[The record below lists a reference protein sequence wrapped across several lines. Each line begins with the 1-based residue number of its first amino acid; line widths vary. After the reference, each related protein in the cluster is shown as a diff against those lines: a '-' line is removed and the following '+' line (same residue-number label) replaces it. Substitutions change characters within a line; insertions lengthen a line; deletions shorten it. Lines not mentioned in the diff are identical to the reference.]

1 MKARNI
7 KALESLSFMS
17 HLSGLLTVMLGI
29 VVTFINVIDQNL
41 GQIHVGIFIFASG
54 YAFMK
59 ISSRITQII
68 LDEKSGKNFS
78 F

>member
-7 KALESLSFMS
+7 KALESLSLMA

-29 VVTFINVIDQNL
+29 VVTFINIID
-41 GQIHVGIFIFASG
+41 GISSQIQVGIFIFASG
-54 YAFMK
+54 YSFIK

-68 LDEKSGKNFS
+68 TDEKKKEQFL
-78 F
+78 